1 MEKYIAQDYKD
12 IADEICSSVEHF
24 LAHPTQYATD
34 IVVAIDKNS
43 RKAIVESPQKIS
55 AEYTQFSIADFILT
69 NEKGLY
75 EPDLNFIYGDNAKQ
89 L

>member
-12 IADEICSSVEHF
+12 IADEICNCVEHF

-34 IVVAIDKNS
+34 IVVAIDKQS
-43 RKAIVESPQKIS
+43 RKVLLESPRKLS

-75 EPDLNFIYGDNAKQ
+75 EPDLNFIYGKNA
-89 L
+89 